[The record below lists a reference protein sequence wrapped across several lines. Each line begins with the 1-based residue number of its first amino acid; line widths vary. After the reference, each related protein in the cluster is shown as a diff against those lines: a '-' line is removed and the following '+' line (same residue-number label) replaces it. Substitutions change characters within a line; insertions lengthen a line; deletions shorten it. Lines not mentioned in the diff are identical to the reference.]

1 MRHVW
6 FVLLKVFRLA
16 KDYKPQSHVLL
27 KRRARR
33 DSRRF
38 RIRLV
43 SPGMRTV
50 EQTRQIDLLSD
61 GSLFY
66 ISPLPS

>member
-1 MRHVW
+1 MY
-6 FVLLKVFRLA
+6 
-16 KDYKPQSHVLL
+16 D
-27 KRRARR
+27 RRVRR
-33 DSRRF
+33 NSRRF

-61 GSLFY
+61 GSLFDV
-66 ISPLPS
+66 SVVPSHHGQVCNLTV